1 MKKILIFTAFIV
13 STSQLF
19 SQVLFSNSFGNLS
32 LQTYTTASSSVQYT
46 TTPSQFSIINDGL
59 KNNVGST
66 TNPNKPFNVP
76 GLKTEGWAVLY
87 NTIENDTFLVSTS
100 WLDTLVAVDRWIIT
114 PSITNITANT
124 VLTWLAKSPD
134 ANFQE
139 SYLVYGTN
147 KTGTLV
153 PQDFTIGDQLFTTSA
168 ENSTWTRRSVS
179 LGSFV
184 GQTLRFAFRNNSNN
198 KYQLWIDDIEVVTLP
213 NNLDAA
219 LTSIETKKYTLT
231 NSSDTVKVNLS
242 NLGATTI
249 NTITLNY
256 TMGNSPVNSQVFS
269 FANGLAYK
277 QANLSIFPQLNG
289 SISTA
294 GNYKLKVWLSAN
306 SLNNS
311 SQDQNQLNDTVFT
324 YITVQSSA
332 PRKSVLVEQF
342 VSAFDGE
349 CTDAAHK
356 VNVLQNDSVIVV
368 NVHDLDSLKEP
379 TSSGI
384 ISAYKKNTATAMFD
398 RNYFSTPGSVAVTRP
413 YYNSLLAKQLRTISP
428 ASVSIINK
436 TYNSL
441 TKELSFT
448 IKADFVGDVK
458 GDLRLNAYLVEN
470 QVHGPWGDTTV
481 NGYNQLNN
489 YYNVP
494 WSPFYQMGYY
504 SFTYSTNVLNGYQ
517 FSHQNTLVHSFDGS
531 YGNPGL
537 IPTTGGT
544 QNQSYQQTYT
554 LTVPTPTNNIN
565 KFNSDNLY
573 IVGFLAE
580 YSANQ
585 NNRNVLNVVKE
596 KITAN
601 NETLGLKE
609 TISKVDLSIYPNP
622 SNGIM
627 YLNSSK
633 NINTY
638 QINVI
643 DLIGRCVLIEKLVQV
658 GNTSMLDLSALN
670 NGIYFLQISSE
681 SGSFVE
687 KIVIQKN

>member
-13 STSQLF
+13 CASQLF

-32 LQTYTTASSSVQYT
+32 LQTYTTTSSSVQYT
-46 TTPSQFSIINDGL
+46 TAPSLFSIINDGL

-66 TNPNKPFNVP
+66 ANPNKPFNVP
-76 GLKTEGWAVLY
+76 ALKTEGWAVLY

-153 PQDFTIGDQLFTTSA
+153 PQDFTIGDQLFTTAA

-179 LGSFV
+179 IGAFA
-184 GQTLRFAFRNNSNN
+184 GQTLRFAFRNNSND
-198 KYQLWIDDIEVVTLP
+198 KYQLWIDDIEVVTLA

-219 LTSIETKKYTLT
+219 VTSIEAKKYTLT
-231 NSSDTVKVNLS
+231 NSTDTVKVNLS
-242 NLGATTI
+242 NLGSTTI
-249 NTITLNY
+249 NTLTLNY
-256 TMGNSPVNSQVFS
+256 TIGNSSINSQVFS
-269 FANGLAYK
+269 FANGLVYN
-277 QANLSIFPQLNG
+277 QSNLSAFPLPY
-289 SISTA
+289 SVSTA
-294 GNYKLKVWLSAN
+294 GNYKLKVWINAN
-306 SLNNS
+306 SLNTS
-311 SQDQNQLNDTVFT
+311 LQDQNQLNDTVFT
-324 YITVQSSA
+324 YITVQNSA

-349 CTDAAHK
+349 CTDAIQKILA
-356 VNVLQNDSVIVV
+356 LQNDSVIVV

-379 TSSGI
+379 NSTGI
-384 ISAYKKNTATAMFD
+384 LSAYKKNTATAMFD

-413 YYNSLLAKQLRTISP
+413 YYNSLLAKQLLTISP

-441 TKELSFT
+441 TKQLSFT
-448 IKADFVGDVK
+448 VKADFVGDVK

-470 QVHGPWGDTTV
+470 QVHGPWGDTLV

-504 SFTYSTNVLNGYQ
+504 SFTYSTNVLNGVQ
-517 FSHQNTLVHSFDGS
+517 FPHQNTLVHSFDGS
-531 YGNPGL
+531 FGNAGL

-580 YSANQ
+580 YGANQ
-585 NNRNVLNVVKE
+585 NSRNILNVVKE
-596 KITAN
+596 KITTN

-609 TISKVDLSIYPNP
+609 NTTKVNLSVYPNP

-633 NINTY
+633 TINTY
-638 QINVI
+638 QIKVI
-643 DLIGRCVLIEKLVQV
+643 DLMGRCVRIESLVRV

-681 SGSFVE
+681 SGNFVE